1 MFIVIHA
8 STDGDRYSIHA
19 TEEAARKVY
28 EDFKEG
34 VYGED
39 DTVILAKINNPTD
52 FGFGAYGDMYGAD
65 VLETSS
71 EEMDEVTQLQKT
83 AGIKK

>member
-8 STDGDRYSIHA
+8 SPDGDRYSLHA

-28 EDFKEG
+28 EDFKDR

-39 DTVILAKINNPTD
+39 ETVFLAKIDNPTD
-52 FGFGAYGDMYGAD
+52 FGFGSYGDMYGAD

>member
-28 EDFKEG
+28 EDFKEDLSM
-34 VYGED
+34 D
-39 DTVILAKINNPTD
+39 DTVVLAKINNPTD

-65 VLETSS
+65 VLEISS